1 MNQNLGTV
9 RLHVGPHHHPWRRD
23 VEVAVERGGAVVS
36 AAEEAVGLIWLARG
50 AGEGLDE
57 ILGDHLRWVQ
67 LRSAGIDQWNA
78 TGGLDR
84 TRIWTTTRGVYA
96 ETVAEHALTLMLMGL
111 KEMHV
116 YTRAS
121 SWEVD
126 SKQRGRLLGE
136 MTVAVAGAGGIGQQ
150 LIRYL
155 EPMSPHV
162 IAVTRRG
169 RVVAGAH
176 ENVVAGELG
185 AVLPR
190 ADVIVLAAP
199 ATDQTHHLIGSAELE
214 TMRPNAW
221 LVNVG
226 RGTLIDTEALVV
238 ALKGGGI
245 GGAALDVTDPEPLPD
260 GHPLWSE
267 PRAIITPHAANPG
280 IAQLPRLSAFI
291 TENVRRFVTDEELLG
306 RVDHDAGY

>member
-1 MNQNLGTV
+1 MTQSVQPV
-9 RLHVGPHHHPWRRD
+9 RLHVSPQHHPWRAD
-23 VEVAVERGGAVVS
+23 IEAAVERGGAEVA
-36 AAEEAVGLIWLARG
+36 AAEDAVGLIWLARG

-57 ILGDHLRWVQ
+57 ILADHLRWVQ

-84 TRIWTTTRGVYA
+84 RRIWTTTRGVYA

-121 SWEVD
+121 SWEAG
-126 SKQRGRLLGE
+126 SKQRGRLLGD
-136 MTVAVAGAGGIGQQ
+136 MTVAVVGAGGIGQQ

-155 EPMSPHV
+155 EPMGPHV

-169 RVVAGAH
+169 RLVAGAH
-176 ENVVAGELG
+176 ENVVAGELRG
-185 AVLPR
+185 ILPR
-190 ADVIVLAAP
+190 ADVVVLAAP
-199 ATDQTHHLIGSAELE
+199 ATHETHHLIGGAELE
-214 TMRPNAW
+214 AMRPNAW

-226 RGTLIDTEALVV
+226 RGTLIDTDALVV
-238 ALKGGGI
+238 ALERGDI

-260 GHPLWSE
+260 GHPLWCE

-280 IAQLPRLSAFI
+280 VAQLPRLAAFI
-291 TENVRRFVTDEELLG
+291 TENVRRFVTGEELLG
-306 RVDHDAGY
+306 RVDHEAGY